1 MAVFAGKSRIVNGG
15 SNDLAILNSFYQYRS
30 VYQGQ
35 VGNIKHVYSGATGQG
50 TGVSPTDAYTTLQAA
65 HDAATADNDD
75 IVLLLP
81 GHAEAVIAAGTIALT
96 KAGITY
102 QGLGIGLGRPT
113 ISWSTISSAQM
124 TMTGAARTTFRNI
137 VFDMTGVSACTACI
151 AVPAADVAFEDCH
164 FIIST
169 GTNAPVLGILT
180 AATAARFRVERC
192 TFTGPATS
200 TDTCT
205 AAIKHEVGINFLFR
219 DNFFIGKFTQGILN
233 ATTILGGEISGNRF
247 HIYTGTKGIALA
259 AGTTGVGYNNRLTV
273 PSGTAPVVGAG
284 FSWTA
289 NSYTTEA
296 LTIGTP
302 TAAAF

>member
-1 MAVFAGKSRIVNGG
+1 MAVFAGKSPITNGG
-15 SNDLAILNSFYQYRS
+15 ANDRAILNSFYQYRPS
-30 VYQGQ
+30 IYQGQ
-35 VGNIKHVYSGATGQG
+35 VGNVRHVYSGATGTA
-50 TGVSPTDAYTTLQAA
+50 TGVSPTDAYTGLQAA
-65 HDAATADNDD
+65 HDASTADNDD
-75 IVLLLP
+75 IVLVLP
-81 GHAEAVIAAGTIALT
+81 GHAEAVIAAGTIAMT
-96 KAGITY
+96 KAGIIY
-102 QGLGIGLGRPT
+102 QGVGTGQGRPI
-113 ISWSTISSAQM
+113 ISFSTISTAQM
-124 TMTGAARTTFRNI
+124 TITGARTTFRNL
-137 VFDMTGVSACTACI
+137 VFDFTGVSAIVAAISIT
-151 AVPAADVAFEDCH
+151 AADVAFEDCS

-192 TFTGPATS
+192 TFLGPATS

-219 DNFFIGKFTQGILN
+219 DNYFIGKFTQAILN

-247 HIYTGTKGIALA
+247 QIYTGTKGVALA
-259 AGTTGVGYNNRLTV
+259 AGTTGFGHDNKLVV
-273 PSGTAPVVGAG
+273 PSGTSPVVGAG

-302 TAAAF
+302 TAVAF